1 MRFNELIASV
11 RAEVAVEVF
20 GDVFDQL
27 IALCSQVGKVIE
39 NISGVADVAVE
50 QTTGLP
56 VMTIQP
62 KREVMAR
69 YGLSIVELQD

>member
-1 MRFNELIASV
+1 MRFNELISGV
-11 RAEVAVEVF
+11 RAEVAVKVF
-20 GDVFDQL
+20 GDDFDQL
-27 IALCSQVGKVIE
+27 IALGSQIGKVIE
-39 NISGVADVAVE
+39 NIAGAADVAVE

-56 VMTIQP
+56 VMTIQL